1 MKKIKTL
8 FLAFLILLSAC
19 SNVFQSASKQQFDE
33 AYYVN
38 AQVAIDAQ
46 DWDTAIAEF
55 EKMSANYQARTDVKE
70 AWAGAYAGKCG
81 FNFATFLGNID
92 SVSGGSPILKIL
104 MNMFTTVTV
113 DPYYCYLAQTKME
126 EITTVAGDRT
136 TSQALFLVFIGLARI
151 GAYLKAQAD
160 QDADTNMDGTF
171 DACTPVGSYG
181 ATTAARSTSGRDD
194 EFSNEEIKMLI
205 TGFGLVFENLTSSVE
220 NIIGTT
226 NGSAISAIE
235 TACNAAL
242 GAGACNITDPTNSN
256 PLTPSVVTTFRAL
269 IHTGAGNPVA
279 FGAGSCVNP
288 MFDPGCCPP

>member
-1 MKKIKTL
+1 MKKIKVL
-8 FLAFLILLSAC
+8 FLAFVILLSAC
-19 SNVFQSASKQQFDE
+19 SNIFQSASKQEFDE

-46 DWDTAIAEF
+46 KWDKAIAEF
-55 EKMSANYQARTDVKE
+55 EKMSANYKARTEVRE

-81 FNFATFLGNID
+81 FNFATFLGNIN
-92 SVSGGSPILKIL
+92 SISGATPILKVL
-104 MNMFTTVTV
+104 MNMFTNVTV

-126 EITTVAGDRT
+126 EITTLAAERT

-171 DACTPVGSYG
+171 NACTPVGSFG
-181 ATTAARSTSGRDD
+181 MTTAARSASGKDD
-194 EFSNEEIKMLI
+194 EFSDEEVKMLI
-205 TGFGLVFENLTSSVE
+205 TGFGLVFENLTTTVE
-220 NIIGTT
+220 NIIGAS
-226 NGSAISAIE
+226 NGSAIDAIQ
-235 TACNAAL
+235 TACNLAL

-256 PLTPSVVTTFRAL
+256 PLTPAVVTTFRAL

-288 MFDPGCCPP
+288 FFEPGCCPP

>member
-1 MKKIKTL
+1 MKLFKTL
-8 FLAFLILLSAC
+8 FLSLTIFLSAC
-19 SNVFQSASKQQFDE
+19 SNVFQSASKQEFDE
-33 AYYVN
+33 AYYIN

-46 DWDTAIAEF
+46 NWDTAIAEF
-55 EKMSANYQARTDVKE
+55 EKMSASFQQRTEVRE

-81 FNFATFLGNID
+81 FNFTTFLSNID
-92 SVSGGSPILKIL
+92 SVSGGSPILKVL
-104 MNMFTTVTV
+104 MNMFITTTV

-160 QDADTNMDGTF
+160 QDADTNMDGTLN
-171 DACTPVGSYG
+171 ACTPVGSFG
-181 ATTAARSTSGRDD
+181 TTTAARSTSGKDD
-194 EFSNEEIKMLI
+194 EFSDEEIKMLI

-220 NIIGTT
+220 NIIGST

-235 TACNAAL
+235 TACNTAL
-242 GAGACNITDPTNSN
+242 GAGACNITDPTNTN

-279 FGAGSCVNP
+279 FGAGTCVNP
-288 MFDPGCCPP
+288 MFNPGCCPP